1 MLNSDVQILDLGV
14 KTELDKGAFE
24 LTEPPKHFI
33 YIYVYIFT
41 YLYIYYYCDKMK

>member
-24 LTEPPKHFI
+24 LTEPPKYYIYICI
-33 YIYVYIFT
+33 YIYLF
-41 YLYIYYYCDKMK
+41 IYYYCDKMK